1 MKMIKEESD
10 NVRIRVINSNTGNIV
25 RSEELLTSESLITIA
40 KRYATK
46 ESIVITSIPNIFY
59 CFYIK
64 GKVYLCEAIND
75 SVIIEFFEEVLNGL
89 YDDARDSFH
98 IEYGRVATI
107 SQYVN
112 TVDPSKYDDLLTCLD
127 NIWETRYY
135 SRFIKRRKNN
145 D

>member
-1 MKMIKEESD
+1 MRVIKEESD
-10 NVRIRVINSNTGNIV
+10 NIKIRVINSNTGNIV
-25 RSEELLTSESLITIA
+25 RSVELLTSESLITIA

-46 ESIVITSIPNIFY
+46 ESIVIISIPKYFY
-59 CFYIK
+59 CFCIN
-64 GKVYLCEAIND
+64 GKSYLCNVTND
-75 SVIIEFFEEVLNGL
+75 SVIIEFFEEVLTGL

-107 SQYVN
+107 CQYLN

-135 SRFIKRRKNN
+135 SRFIQRRKNK
-145 D
+145 